1 MRGWKKG
8 CVLFLSAVLCSSVFL
23 QPGMAVAAGTGEAI
37 WGTSPIEE
45 PYDYVLSGGFSGEEQ
60 PDSPDPL
67 VSYRWDDPQVED
79 KLEIFLRQPE
89 SATTATPE
97 SFSGVESLTEDK
109 VNVKVTGE
117 GSILLDFGT
126 EFAGWLEIDSPNLN
140 GTVTL
145 GVSEYNEPAFV
156 NVGAQSPSKTAVPK
170 KYGDTYRLELNNEL
184 YEGVRFAFINVNDFD
199 QPFDITGIRLVCQTK
214 PVNYE
219 GSFDSDNE
227 MLNRIWYTA
236 AYDVRVNLREDYFSA
251 ILMDRGDRYSWTGD
265 AYPSQAA
272 SLVAFGNFDAV
283 LQNLRYTSQHSNGI
297 ESYEL
302 YWILSV
308 IDYYEYTGD
317 KDGVR
322 GLLPEVIKRLDH
334 AYTIYETNPS
344 LGYVGSDERL
354 GATFENPDLPEN
366 QNIYKMNCIRV
377 WKEFAPVLDD
387 LGLSKEAKKYRSYA
401 DEKEAELFA
410 DSEWQQ
416 SFGIHAAAD
425 AINAGVPDETTTEKL
440 FEKHFTNRVNRLSHS
455 PFNQYF
461 LLQAMGIAGE
471 YESAVSTI
479 FDLWGGQI
487 EYGATTFFENYR
499 PQWNDIIAKNGPVP
513 NSQSGYTSLAHPWGA
528 GVLTWMSEEL
538 LGIKADSPGF
548 ETFTVKPHLT
558 SATTRIE
565 GKTPTGFGIIEA
577 AIDVEAG
584 TGSLTVPAGTTACFA
599 VPKASRSV
607 SDIRMNGKVAS
618 IASEDEE
625 YYYITGLTEGTYQF
639 TMQYQGEGPVAE
651 QLEYEYPARFVGQ
664 DTQTQGSWGGVY
676 GSEGYV
682 LCGYGPSDVQALP
695 DYVSSVTTN
704 KAQKAQWT
712 ASTEDERA
720 LSSNPLNIG
729 DRSVGTWYSMDPGA
743 CMQTFT
749 VDITLKED
757 HPFTVAL
764 YFVDW
769 DNKGREAVVEMFDEE
784 TLNLIAPLQVVD
796 DYEGGKYLIYEY
808 NKSTRFRINQM
819 RGDNATLSGIFFGEG
834 YPEGPI
840 TVSSKIDDTDSSI
853 LYEGS
858 GWTRGPMP
866 GAYLDTFIHSSI
878 PGASA
883 TYSFEGTGIT
893 FVASQEFNRGIAEI
907 FVDDVSQGEIDLYS
921 ADAQRQQEVFSI
933 DGLEDGK
940 HTFRMEVTGK
950 QNPSAAGCY
959 IDVDAFVVRRT
970 VTIVDPPE
978 PVPTN
983 KDILNRVIDYAK
995 TAKESEEYSNV
1006 IASVKESFDTAYAT
1020 AQSVYGNPES
1030 TQPEVD
1036 SAWTALMKE
1045 IHKLGFQAGDKT
1057 KLQAD
1062 YDVYSAWDL
1071 ERYEDGAEKDA
1082 FAAALAKAEAVLN
1095 DGDAMEAEINEADEK
1110 LIEAA
1115 EALTEIA
1122 ETDKGTLETIVN
1134 EARIMKKDNYVSA
1147 GWSEFEA
1154 ALTKAEAT
1162 LAEADASQQ
1171 EVNEAGAELA
1181 DAMMKLRFKADKS
1194 ILDALVNGAGAI
1206 DLSAYTEASVEA
1218 FNQAYENAKAV
1229 SEDESL
1235 SNEDQGTVDDAVN
1248 SLKEAING
1256 LERKDGT
1263 GNRLTVNGDGT
1274 VNQTGSSA
1282 KTGEAAPVALAV
1294 GMLTLAG
1301 AACAVSKKRKK
1312 ESEEQVGNSLN
1323 NRLLNR
1329 EEARHLPGFFLCDTR
1344 HCPMFYA
1351 IIE

>member
-1 MRGWKKG
+1 MRFWKKG
-8 CVLFLSAVLCSSVFL
+8 CALFLSAVLCSSVFL
-23 QPGMAVAAGTGEAI
+23 QQGIAVAAEKGEPI

-45 PYDYVLSGGFSGEEQ
+45 PYNYVLSGGFSGEEQ
-60 PDSPDPL
+60 PYSPDPL

-79 KLEIFLRQPE
+79 KLEIFLRRPE
-89 SATTATPE
+89 SATTETPE
-97 SFSGVESLTEDK
+97 SFSGVESLTGDT

-117 GSILLDFGT
+117 GTILLDFGT

-145 GVSEYNEPAFV
+145 GISEYNEPAFV
-156 NVGAQSPSKTAVPK
+156 NVGAQSPNKTAVPK

-184 YEGVRFAFINVNDFD
+184 YEGVRFAFINVTDFD

-236 AYDVRVNLREDYFSA
+236 AYDVRVNLREDYFAA

-297 ESYEL
+297 EIYEL

-322 GLLPEVIKRLDH
+322 ELLSEVIKRLDH
-334 AYTIYETNPS
+334 AYNIYGTNPS

-354 GATFENPDLPEN
+354 GATFENPNLPEN

-387 LGLSKEAKKYRSYA
+387 LGLSEEAKKYLSYA
-401 DEKEAELFA
+401 EEKAAELLA

-416 SFGIHAAAD
+416 SFGIHAVAD
-425 AINAGVPDETTTEKL
+425 TINAGVLDETTTEKL

-461 LLQAMGIAGE
+461 LLQAMGKAGE

-479 FDLWGGQI
+479 FDIWGGQI

-499 PQWNDIIAKNGPVP
+499 PQWNDIIATNGPVP

-558 SATTRIE
+558 SATTRIK

-584 TGSLTVPAGTTACFA
+584 TGSLTVPTGTTACFA
-599 VPKASRSV
+599 VPKACRSV
-607 SDIRMNGKVAS
+607 SDIRMNGEAAS

-625 YYYITGLTEGTYQF
+625 YYYIAGLTEGTYLF

-651 QLEYEYPARFVGQ
+651 QLEYEYPARFIGQ
-664 DTQTQGSWGGVY
+664 DTETQGSWGGVY

-682 LCGYGPSDVQALP
+682 LCSYGPGDVQVLP

-712 ASTEDERA
+712 ASTDDERA

-729 DRSVGTWYSMDPGA
+729 DRSIGTWYTMDPYT

-749 VDITLKED
+749 VDIKLKED
-757 HPFTVAL
+757 RPYTVAL

-769 DNKGREAVVEMFDEE
+769 DSKGREAVVEMFDEE
-784 TLNLIAPLQVVD
+784 TLNMVAPVQVVD

-819 RGDNATLSGIFFGEG
+819 RGDNATMSGIFFGEG
-834 YPEGPI
+834 NPEGPI
-840 TVSSKIDDTDSSI
+840 TVTSKIDDNDASI

-866 GAYLDTFIHSSI
+866 GTYLDTFIHSSI

-893 FVASQEFNRGIAEI
+893 FIASREFNRGIAEI
-907 FVDDVSQGEIDLYS
+907 FVDGVSQGEIDLYS
-921 ADAQRQQEVFSI
+921 AVAQRQQEVFSI

-970 VTIVDPPE
+970 VTIVDPP
-978 PVPTN
+978 VPGSAN
-983 KDILNRVIDYAK
+983 KAILNKVINYAK
-995 TAKESEEYSNV
+995 AAKETEEYINV
-1006 IASVKESFDTAYAT
+1006 IASVKKSFDTAYAT

-1030 TQPEVD
+1030 TQSEVD
-1036 SAWTALMKE
+1036 SAWTVLMKE
-1045 IHKLGFQAGDKT
+1045 IHKLGFQMGDKT

-1062 YDVYSAWDL
+1062 YDIYSQWNLDK
-1071 ERYEDGAEKDA
+1071 YEDGAEKEAFVRAIAKADEVLKDA
-1082 FAAALAKAEAVLN
+1082 DAMAGEINAADDALIAAADALIEIAKA
-1095 DGDAMEAEINEADEK
+1095 
-1110 LIEAA
+1110 
-1115 EALTEIA
+1115 
-1122 ETDKGTLETIVN
+1122 DKTSLQTIVDKASTC
-1134 EARIMKKDNYVSA
+1134 EKENYVTA

-1154 ALTKAEAT
+1154 ALSAAQAVLDKTDAT
-1162 LAEADASQQ
+1162 QQ
-1171 EVNEAGAELA
+1171 EINESGSALV

-1194 ILDALVNGAGAI
+1194 ILDKLVNSAKNM
-1206 DLSAYTEASVEA
+1206 DVSAYTAASVEL
-1218 FNQAYENAKAV
+1218 FKKALNDAEALNV
-1229 SEDESL
+1229 NESL
-1235 SNEDQGTVDDAVN
+1235 TNEDQSMVDDSVN
-1248 SLKEAING
+1248 ALTKAING
-1256 LERKDGT
+1256 LVRTDG
-1263 GNRLTVNGDGT
+1263 GANNITVNGDGT
-1274 VNQTGSSA
+1274 ISQTGSSA
-1282 KTGEAAPVALAV
+1282 KTGESIPIAAAVAVLV
-1294 GMLTLAG
+1294 LAG
-1301 AACAVSKKRKK
+1301 AAFAGTKKRKK
-1312 ESEEQVGNSLN
+1312 
-1323 NRLLNR
+1323 
-1329 EEARHLPGFFLCDTR
+1329 
-1344 HCPMFYA
+1344 
-1351 IIE
+1351 